1 MGRFYRIFLLVVIL
15 IPVGGK
21 AQTVEMDCEQT
32 IAYAT
37 DEFNAGHFY
46 SIPSILN
53 ECLKTFTRE
62 QKQRAFLL
70 LTQTY
75 LLLDDPI
82 GAERSFLEILSANP
96 EFLADEK
103 IHPIDIVYLSKR
115 FTATPK
121 FSWFVGA
128 GSNAS
133 AVRIIRDNDVGK
145 DINEEYSLRPGY
157 SLGAGGEYSH
167 DDNIKLRAEVNYL
180 HTSYGTRT
188 TGLYGLDEK
197 TFTDRQTWLN
207 IPLYVCYADD
217 KGIYRP
223 YVYAGYSFSKLLR
236 DNASVS
242 LRNIDGI
249 GEEMEIFEVE
259 SPGFDFTERRNKLN
273 QSLLFGAGLKYKIG
287 LDFVFAEIRYSAG
300 LRNIVNADHIY
311 GNHEYDPKSGEWVLS
326 LAPASAF
333 SHVDDYIR
341 LDNLAITFG
350 FLRPLYKPRELKRAR
365 TKGVLRKIRRSK

>member
-1 MGRFYRIFLLVVIL
+1 MGRFYRVFLLIVIL
-15 IPVGGK
+15 IPVSGK

-82 GAERSFLEILSANP
+82 GAERSFLEILTANP
-96 EFLADEK
+96 EFVADEK

-115 FTATPK
+115 YTATPK
-121 FSWFVGA
+121 FSWFVGGGA
-128 GSNAS
+128 NVSP
-133 AVRIIRDNDVGK
+133 VRMILDNGVSENIR
-145 DINEEYSLRPGY
+145 EEYSLRPGY
-157 SLGAGGEYSH
+157 NFSAGGEYSYS
-167 DDNIKLRAEVNYL
+167 DNIKIRVEANYL
-180 HTSYGTRT
+180 HTSYRMQA
-188 TGLYGLDEK
+188 TGYFELDEK
-197 TFTDRQTWLN
+197 TFTDRQTWIN
-207 IPLYVCYADD
+207 VPLYVCYSDD

-223 YVYAGYSFSKLLR
+223 YLYAGYSFSKLLGDR
-236 DNASVS
+236 GSIT

-273 QSLLFGAGLKYKIG
+273 QSLIFGGGLKYKIG
-287 LDFVFAEIRYSAG
+287 LDFVFAEIRYSTG
-300 LRNIVNADHIY
+300 LRNIVNADHLY

-326 LAPASAF
+326 LAPATAF
-333 SHVDDYIR
+333 SHIDDYIR